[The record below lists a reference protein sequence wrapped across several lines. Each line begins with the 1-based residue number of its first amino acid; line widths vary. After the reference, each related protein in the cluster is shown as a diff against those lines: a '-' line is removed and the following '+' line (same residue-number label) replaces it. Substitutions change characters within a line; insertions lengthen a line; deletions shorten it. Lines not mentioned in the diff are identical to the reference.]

1 MIKQYD
7 NGPMDFIY
15 MYIYIYIYIY
25 VTFVYITGRELALSW
40 YFQLKIFS

>member
-15 MYIYIYIYIY
+15 MYIYIYMLPLF
-25 VTFVYITGRELALSW
+25 TLLEES
-40 YFQLKIFS
+40 